1 MDRGDGTSGSDGG
14 GICAGTRAVREEQ
27 AFFSSAHE
35 ETDVTPGDAGVPT
48 MRLCHVSVFRREIP
62 PKTRLLPGHWL
73 GWLPPAQWPRST
85 NRPLRQ
91 ADVDQAVR
99 EPGSPLR
106 RQRDARQT

>member
-1 MDRGDGTSGSDGG
+1 MDRGDGTSGSHGG

-62 PKTRLLPGHWL
+62 PKTRLLPVHWL
-73 GWLPPAQWPRST
+73 GCLPPAQWPAVYQPPRPTVLSPPDFP
-85 NRPLRQ
+85 RPL
-91 ADVDQAVR
+91 
-99 EPGSPLR
+99 PSPP
-106 RQRDARQT
+106 TK